1 MITAADIMA
10 GRLATST
17 RVFDVKGVGKIEL
30 HRLPAND
37 EFKARELFTDKN
49 ADPKK
54 LEKIAQRNTYY
65 MLHGKYDDKEAA
77 KLPQLMDVDQ
87 LGMIHTTGLFFTN
100 LSQDNLETI
109 EKN

>member
-10 GRLATST
+10 GRLSTST
-17 RVFDVKGVGKIEL
+17 RIFDVKGIGKVEL
-30 HRLPAND
+30 HRLPAID
-37 EFKARELFTDKN
+37 EVKARELFSDKN

-54 LEKIAQRNTYY
+54 LEKLAERNTYY

-77 KLPQLMDVDQ
+77 KLPKLMDVEQ